1 MKHMRLFSAVLSL
14 IMLSGCSQGASHNNT
29 TSPSGQSGPPIQS
42 EESQSIQTAYEK
54 EIPIQGTAYLFDAK
68 TEYTFSEVESND
80 SLSMMGLF
88 SIDGEFDKRWDD
100 NGIPSFSVASSQ
112 VTFSYRYIDT
122 LLNASEESW
131 HLISDSSKTIDDISL
146 ESKIEKGAIILQT
159 SKNGKVWYTEKVATN
174 VFEDTPI
181 ETGTFYQPTSVQ
193 LSNGCY
199 YRLIVA
205 YETERKVGEHNVLFV
220 KVDDKE
226 QRKQAEVYTFFLV
239 SNEHIDDPGN
249 TMHRYELGEKYRV
262 KTASG
267 YVGKQEITSSD
278 PHYGWDIGTFFVSGF
293 TERIVDESSDILD
306 VVFLKNVG
314 DKVTLGFNLNY
325 DINALNGNSKL
336 SVVSESGASDQEFQ
350 TTPTDFKKGALII
363 RYRDYT
369 NKKSEPQI
377 YTNYLEASV
386 SPGAD
391 TTIQLCEEGD
401 YEVVLDYEIV
411 KDKLIDERAWY
422 RIRFNFKVRN
432 SNCMVFPFDVKT
444 HSELTNGALTE
455 NGFYLDL
462 ANSRYLTINLKK
474 EVMTEGADGL
484 TMDTRFNGMA
494 KDGVEFTDEGVYTI
508 TVQNKYTHQ
517 ETVKK
522 IYVGTNSILKA
533 YVVTGISIP
542 EIRSMV
548 SKGAVINA
556 DGSITES
563 TENNTPETSK
573 EKETEKTTEN
583 TKKNNDDNNDET
595 DPIEGFCSGLSVKTV
610 VIVAAAVIAVM
621 FVILIAVLAGTR
633 KRDKRRY

>member
-1 MKHMRLFSAVLSL
+1 MKRMRLLITILVVSL
-14 IMLSGCSQGASHNNT
+14 ISGCSQGATPGSTSDAAQSASREIEAATKNET
-29 TSPSGQSGPPIQS
+29 TISG
-42 EESQSIQTAYEK
+42 K
-54 EIPIQGTAYLFDAK
+54 AYLFDTK
-68 TEYTFSEVESND
+68 TDYAFTEKEPDN
-80 SLSMMGLF
+80 SLPMMGSF
-88 SIDGEFDKRWDD
+88 SMSAEIDNQWDND
-100 NGIPSFSVASSQ
+100 GIPAFSVVSDK
-112 VTFSYRYIDT
+112 VTLAYRYTDK
-122 LLNASEESW
+122 LLNADEESW
-131 HLISDSSKTIDDISL
+131 HLISDSSKTVDDISL
-146 ESKIEKGAIILQT
+146 DSKIGKGAIILQT
-159 SKNGKVWYTEKVATN
+159 SKNGKIWYTEKVVTN
-174 VFEDTPI
+174 AFEDTPV

-193 LSNGCY
+193 LTNGCY

-205 YETERKVGEHNVLFV
+205 YETERKVGEHKVLLV
-220 KVDDKE
+220 TVDDKE
-226 QRKQAEVYTFFLV
+226 QQRQAEVYTFFLV
-239 SNEHIDDPGN
+239 SNEHVDDPGN
-249 TMHRYELGEKYRV
+249 TMHRFELGEKYRV

-267 YVGKQEITSSD
+267 YVGKQDITSSD

-336 SVVSESGASDQEFQ
+336 SVVSETGSSDQEFQ

-369 NKKSEPQI
+369 NKKSDPQI

-401 YEVVLDYEIV
+401 YEVVLDYEIM
-411 KDKLIDERAWY
+411 KDKLFNEYAWY

-474 EVMTEGADGL
+474 EVLAEGADGL
-484 TMDTRFNGMA
+484 STDTRFNGMA
-494 KDGVEFTDEGVYTI
+494 KDGAEFTDEGIYTI
-508 TVQNKYTHQ
+508 TVQNKYTGQ
-517 ETVKK
+517 ETIKK
-522 IYVGTNSILKA
+522 IYVGTDSILKA
-533 YVVTGISIP
+533 YVVTGMSIP

-548 SKGAVINA
+548 SKGAIINA
-556 DGSITES
+556 DGTITENS
-563 TENNTPETSK
+563 ENTTIETTEE
-573 EKETEKTTEN
+573 ETEKATDS
-583 TKKNNDDNNDET
+583 TKKSRNNNDDET
-595 DPIEGFCSGLSVKTV
+595 DPEEGFLSGLSVKTV
-610 VIVAAAVIAVM
+610 VIVAVAAVTVM
-621 FVILIAVLAGTR
+621 LVIMIAVLVSSKKKDK
-633 KRDKRRY
+633 KRY